1 MTKHRKNDKESFL
14 KLKRLQ
20 IHQEYVKHLFK
31 LVIKRERLK
40 RLKLD
45 YDREQFDQAV
55 FEATNKDKKK
65 QRTLKIK
72 PRKRENM
79 TLKLKIPRIP
89 SDLDEDSD
97 ESESEEESSAE
108 EVEDEELAE
117 KKRKKERRRRRRR
130 KKKEAEQAATE
141 EAAGKIDPLRD
152 IMTAP
157 HLNDSVKENDTETE
171 NTNKRERKP
180 LYTADGRF
188 IDSQSRAS
196 RLLENCD
203 IHHIIDLH
211 ERLGKTARERLTVCG
226 VRVLVFENLITHCI
240 THVFENI

>member
-1 MTKHRKNDKESFL
+1 MRKHRKNDKESFL

-55 FEATNKDKKK
+55 FDATNKDKKK

-72 PRKRENM
+72 PRKRENN

-108 EVEDEELAE
+108 EVEDEEQAE

-141 EAAGKIDPLRD
+141 EAASKIDPLRD

-211 ERLGKTARERLTVCG
+211 ERLGKTARERLTVRG
-226 VRVLVFENLITHCI
+226 FVKY
-240 THVFENI
+240 

>member
-1 MTKHRKNDKESFL
+1 MVFRPREKERYKLRKHRKNDKESFL

-72 PRKRENM
+72 PRKR
-79 TLKLKIPRIP
+79 

-117 KKRKKERRRRRRR
+117 K
-130 KKKEAEQAATE
+130 
-141 EAAGKIDPLRD
+141 
-152 IMTAP
+152 
-157 HLNDSVKENDTETE
+157 
-171 NTNKRERKP
+171 
-180 LYTADGRF
+180 
-188 IDSQSRAS
+188 
-196 RLLENCD
+196 
-203 IHHIIDLH
+203 
-211 ERLGKTARERLTVCG
+211 
-226 VRVLVFENLITHCI
+226 
-240 THVFENI
+240 